1 MNIFTTL
8 ARWHDRLT
16 QLGYYLACL
25 ALAIIFGAYIVEVFG
40 RYFFNAPQ
48 WWASEAVSYS
58 LCAGTFLMMPYVTW
72 KKGHVAVSL
81 IFDILPR
88 SAVAPAVW
96 LTYLMGAVACGFA
109 TWISADETLR
119 QWLNDIHIM
128 AVKPVPKY
136 LVSIFIPFGFASST
150 IHFLRLLDY
159 RAIDPDAAS
168 TAGGFGEG

>member
-1 MNIFTTL
+1 MKCFTRL
-8 ARWHDRLT
+8 AHWHDEVT

-25 ALAIIFGAYIVEVFG
+25 ALAIILGAYLTEVFG

-81 IFDILPR
+81 IFEILPR
-88 SAVAPAVW
+88 SAVPPAIW
-96 LTYLMGAVACGFA
+96 LTYLMGTAACGFA
-109 TWISADETLR
+109 TWISAEETLR
-119 QWLNDIHIM
+119 QWLNDVHIM

-136 LVSIFIPFGFASST
+136 LVSVFIPFGFASST
-150 IHFLRLLDY
+150 IHFLRLLDW
-159 RAIDPDAAS
+159 RAINPDTAG
-168 TAGGFGEG
+168 AGGFGEG